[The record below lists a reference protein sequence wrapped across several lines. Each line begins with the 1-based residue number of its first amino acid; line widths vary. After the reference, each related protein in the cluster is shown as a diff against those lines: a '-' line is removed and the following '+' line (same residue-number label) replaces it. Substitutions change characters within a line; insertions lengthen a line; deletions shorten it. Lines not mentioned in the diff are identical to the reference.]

1 MNQRVTKYTKNK
13 VASIINSI
21 DQHIPFAYT
30 TEVINDL
37 REQDLYTELSDERL
51 TQRIMNVRNGRS
63 YHIDIAKAIDKIARL
78 QMMQDGIDPMQ
89 ASIDALSDEI
99 GKSLKIK

>member
-30 TEVINDL
+30 TEVLNEL
-37 REQDLYTELSDERL
+37 REQGLYTELSDERL

-63 YHIDIAKAIDKIARL
+63 YHLDIAMAIDKIARQ
-78 QMMQDGIDPMQ
+78 QMAKDGIHPVQ
-89 ASIDALSDEI
+89 VSIDALSDEI
-99 GKSLKIK
+99 GKSLKLK